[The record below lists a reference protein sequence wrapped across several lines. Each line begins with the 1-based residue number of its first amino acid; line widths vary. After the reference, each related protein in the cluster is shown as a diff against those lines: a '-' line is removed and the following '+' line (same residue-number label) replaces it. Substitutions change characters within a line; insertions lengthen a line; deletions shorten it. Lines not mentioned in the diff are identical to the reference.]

1 MSKTIY
7 SYYVEQWTAVLVS
20 SFTCISL

>member
-20 SFTCISL
+20 SITCISL